1 MRAAANISFLFQELP
16 FEQRFAAAR
25 ENGFEGIEILFPYEH
40 EAERI
45 RDLAAATGVEVV
57 LFNSPPGNRSGGETG
72 FAAIPG
78 REAAFEDSF
87 RTAMGYAETLQCRRI
102 HVLAGNLPDEWL
114 GHARVAET
122 FIRNLQ
128 WAADIAAARGITL
141 LIEPLNRF
149 DFPRYAHST
158 LEQAA
163 EFITRAQRDNIGLQF
178 DLYHCQIMGGDL
190 TRRLQTYAHLIR
202 HVQISCVPGRGEP
215 DRGEVNLEFVL
226 RTLASL
232 GYKGWISGEY
242 KPAAGTRDSLQ
253 WLRTV
258 TAINSA

>member
-1 MRAAANISFLFQELP
+1 MKVAANISFLFQELP

-25 ENGFEGIEILFPYEH
+25 ESGFEGVEILFPYEH
-40 EAERI
+40 EPEGI
-45 RDLAAATGVEVV
+45 RSLSLDAGVEVV
-57 LFNSPPGNRSGGETG
+57 LFNSPPGNLAAGEAG

-78 REAAFEDSF
+78 CEAEFEQSF
-87 RTAMGYAETLQCRRI
+87 RTAMRYAQVLKCPRI
-102 HVLAGNLPDEWL
+102 HVLAGNLPDEWRD
-114 GHARVAET
+114 HSRVVET
-122 FIRNLQ
+122 FVRNLQ
-128 WAADIAAARGITL
+128 WAADVASPHDITL

-149 DFPRYAHST
+149 DFPRYAHAT

-163 EFITRAQRDNIGLQF
+163 QIVERARRDNIGLQF

-226 RTLASL
+226 RTLAVA

-242 KPAAGTRDSLQ
+242 KPIAGTRESLG

-258 TAINSA
+258 AAISSG